1 MFSCEIMYH
10 PFDNYVLSSLDDQL
24 GQCVHGFS
32 LAFPV
37 KQKLLIKTM
46 AASPALS
53 HFSIHGDP
61 VFSLSMTNYN
71 HSEWLTHLLFIVG
84 GKKVMAF
91 YGT

>member
-1 MFSCEIMYH
+1 MYH

-24 GQCVHGFS
+24 GQCVHDFP

-37 KQKLLIKTM
+37 KWKLLKKTV

-53 HFSIHGDP
+53 HFSIHGDH

-71 HSEWLTHLLFIVG
+71 HSEWLTCLHFVVG
-84 GKKVMAF
+84 GKKLMVF
-91 YGT
+91 YGA